1 MQIAIVDDR
10 AEDRAELSAC
20 LENYM
25 KKHQLDYTLTEF
37 EDGENFLKAAAQVN
51 FQLVFMDIY
60 MENMDGIETAR
71 RLRQKNRLCKI
82 VFLTITEDYAR
93 MGYSLSASYY
103 LLKPLSLHQAD
114 FEEAM
119 ELCQLKPPYEVMTL
133 SVMADR
139 QKLELPTEKILYI
152 DYQNRMTRIHTA
164 ERVIPVSGGFQE
176 VTAALQKDKRFL
188 PCYRGILINMDYISQ
203 VDSQTFRLINGE
215 ELPIALRNGKQLRE
229 TYRQY
234 VFSGMGGYRMRMK
247 QMHRRILEGCLAC
260 LLCFTGSIPAFAAET
275 ATPANAD
282 ERRENPPGLES
293 EASETRKSGT
303 PETPEEVSLVLV
315 TEIQNEDELLSLPD
329 FTLPLRT
336 TPSDDDLEEIYQL
349 ALRYQ
354 TVCATVTAG
363 EEIRQETFSVAW
375 DFSAID
381 QTTPGEYT
389 AAGRIEL
396 PKGYAFGEAVLQELQ
411 ISVRVEEMPP
421 AVITSIEQW
430 YPYTDAFA
438 IQQGSETETLENLFA
453 FSPYYLECYA
463 ENGTSYTAVVE
474 WDFSGIDLNT
484 VGLYHAA
491 GRLTAPENTIFAD
504 RVDFPEISI
513 PVSVQ
518 APGSPDINC
527 FLVRRGGLYFPWVTP
542 PGNLDK
548 VSIWLSKNNG
558 SWNRLESGVYVGQEM
573 LSIATRLLMPGS
585 SYRLQVDYDGGQTG
599 ILSFTYADEI
609 VLEGYHEG
617 DRDGGDAGGNPPDTI
632 IQPPPEDTNNQD
644 DGFADRPSTKP
655 PKPPATNGG
664 GTDSDDSEKAPPVSE
679 ENDPADHE
687 PSHKS
692 SEPSWEGKD
701 DSIDI
706 DKDDFPSEQSN
717 GDTEEDADSKNP
729 DFSEFFDETTDRIS
743 GTRFLMMLQTWEQ
756 RAVFSKQG
764 ITISIPKDALPEGI
778 QNEDQIEV
786 IIQKDTDGGF
796 SFSFSINGTALSSL
810 PDVSVMLPCPNDP
823 ATGTWFLCD
832 ESGVE
837 IPMTGYDDAAKAVS
851 FQISHTG
858 AYTIIG
864 KEDAVS
870 LAQAADTEH
879 SRSPILLL
887 IPACLLLLSA
897 GVFFLRRRR
906 K

>member
-1 MQIAIVDDR
+1 
-10 AEDRAELSAC
+10 
-20 LENYM
+20 
-25 KKHQLDYTLTEF
+25 
-37 EDGENFLKAAAQVN
+37 
-51 FQLVFMDIY
+51 
-60 MENMDGIETAR
+60 
-71 RLRQKNRLCKI
+71 
-82 VFLTITEDYAR
+82 
-93 MGYSLSASYY
+93 
-103 LLKPLSLHQAD
+103 
-114 FEEAM
+114 
-119 ELCQLKPPYEVMTL
+119 
-133 SVMADR
+133 
-139 QKLELPTEKILYI
+139 
-152 DYQNRMTRIHTA
+152 
-164 ERVIPVSGGFQE
+164 
-176 VTAALQKDKRFL
+176 
-188 PCYRGILINMDYISQ
+188 
-203 VDSQTFRLINGE
+203 
-215 ELPIALRNGKQLRE
+215 
-229 TYRQY
+229 
-234 VFSGMGGYRMRMK
+234 
-247 QMHRRILEGCLAC
+247 MHRRILGGCLAC

-293 EASETRKSGT
+293 EASEIRKSGT
-303 PETPEEVSLVLV
+303 PKTPEASEEVSLVLV
-315 TEIQNEDELLSLPD
+315 TEIQKEDELLSLPD

-336 TPSDDDLEEIYQL
+336 TPSDDDLEDIYQL

-389 AAGRIEL
+389 AAGWIEL
-396 PKGYAFGEAVLQELQ
+396 PEGYAFGETVLQELQ
-411 ISVRVEEMPP
+411 ISVRVKEMPP

-438 IQQGSETETLENLFA
+438 VQQGSETETLENWFA

-527 FLVRRGGLYFPWVTP
+527 FLVRRGSLYFPWVTP

-632 IQPPPEDTNNQD
+632 IQPPPEDTDDQD
-644 DGFADRPSTKP
+644 DGFADRPYTKP

-664 GTDSDDSEKAPPVSE
+664 RVDSNDSEKTPPVSE

-687 PSHKS
+687 ASHKS

-706 DKDDFPSEQSN
+706 DKDDFPSEQAN
-717 GDTEEDADSKNP
+717 GNTEEDADFKSP

-743 GTRFLMMLQTWEQ
+743 GTRFLMMLQTGEQ

-786 IIQKDTDGGF
+786 IIQTDTDGGF

-823 ATGTWFLCD
+823 AAGTWFLCD

-858 AYTIIG
+858 AYTIVG
-864 KEDAVS
+864 KEDAV
-870 LAQAADTEH
+870 LAQVADTEH

-897 GVFFLRRRR
+897 GVFFLRRR

>member
-1 MQIAIVDDR
+1 MPD
-10 AEDRAELSAC
+10 
-20 LENYM
+20 
-25 KKHQLDYTLTEF
+25 
-37 EDGENFLKAAAQVN
+37 
-51 FQLVFMDIY
+51 
-60 MENMDGIETAR
+60 
-71 RLRQKNRLCKI
+71 
-82 VFLTITEDYAR
+82 
-93 MGYSLSASYY
+93 
-103 LLKPLSLHQAD
+103 
-114 FEEAM
+114 
-119 ELCQLKPPYEVMTL
+119 
-133 SVMADR
+133 
-139 QKLELPTEKILYI
+139 
-152 DYQNRMTRIHTA
+152 
-164 ERVIPVSGGFQE
+164 
-176 VTAALQKDKRFL
+176 
-188 PCYRGILINMDYISQ
+188 
-203 VDSQTFRLINGE
+203 
-215 ELPIALRNGKQLRE
+215 
-229 TYRQY
+229 
-234 VFSGMGGYRMRMK
+234 
-247 QMHRRILEGCLAC
+247 
-260 LLCFTGSIPAFAAET
+260 
-275 ATPANAD
+275 
-282 ERRENPPGLES
+282 LES
-293 EASETRKSGT
+293 DAPGTLESKTPEAS
-303 PETPEEVSLVLV
+303 EEVSLVLV
-315 TEIQNEDELLSLPD
+315 TEIQKEDELLSLPD

-396 PKGYAFGEAVLQELQ
+396 PEGYAFGEAVLQELQ
-411 ISVRVEEMPP
+411 ISVRVKEMPP
-421 AVITSIEQW
+421 AVITSIEKW

-438 IQQGSETETLENLFA
+438 VQQGSETETLENLFA

-504 RVDFPEISI
+504 RVDLPEISI

-527 FLVRRGGLYFPWVTP
+527 FLVRRGSLYFPWVTP

-632 IQPPPEDTNNQD
+632 IQPPPEDTDDQD
-644 DGFADRPSTKP
+644 DGFADRHSTKP

-664 GTDSDDSEKAPPVSE
+664 GTNSDDSEKAPPVSG
-679 ENDPADHE
+679 ENKPTDHK
-687 PSHKS
+687 P
-692 SEPSWEGKD
+692 SEPSWVGKD
-701 DSIDI
+701 DSID
-706 DKDDFPSEQSN
+706 KEEFPSKQTN
-717 GDTEEDADSKNP
+717 GDAEEALEPDAGSDEPTIPESKNRKDSVQSAMTVPQEGADSQNSA
-729 DFSEFFDETTDRIS
+729 FSEFFDETTDRIS
-743 GTRFLMMLQTWEQ
+743 GTRFLMMLQTGAQ
-756 RAVFSKQG
+756 RAIFSKQG
-764 ITISIPKDALPEGI
+764 ITISIPKNALPEGI

-823 ATGTWFLCD
+823 AAGTWFLCD

-837 IPMTGYDDAAKAVS
+837 IPMTGYDDAAKAAS

-858 AYTIIG
+858 TYTIAV
-864 KEDAVS
+864 KEDAIS

>member
-1 MQIAIVDDR
+1 
-10 AEDRAELSAC
+10 
-20 LENYM
+20 
-25 KKHQLDYTLTEF
+25 
-37 EDGENFLKAAAQVN
+37 
-51 FQLVFMDIY
+51 
-60 MENMDGIETAR
+60 
-71 RLRQKNRLCKI
+71 
-82 VFLTITEDYAR
+82 
-93 MGYSLSASYY
+93 
-103 LLKPLSLHQAD
+103 
-114 FEEAM
+114 
-119 ELCQLKPPYEVMTL
+119 
-133 SVMADR
+133 
-139 QKLELPTEKILYI
+139 
-152 DYQNRMTRIHTA
+152 
-164 ERVIPVSGGFQE
+164 
-176 VTAALQKDKRFL
+176 
-188 PCYRGILINMDYISQ
+188 
-203 VDSQTFRLINGE
+203 
-215 ELPIALRNGKQLRE
+215 
-229 TYRQY
+229 
-234 VFSGMGGYRMRMK
+234 MRMK

-260 LLCFTGSIPAFAAET
+260 LLCFTCSIPAFAAET
-275 ATPANAD
+275 ATPSNAD
-282 ERRENPPGLES
+282 ERREILPDLES
-293 EASETRKSGT
+293 ETPGTLESKT
-303 PETPEEVSLVLV
+303 PEASEEVSLVLV
-315 TEIQNEDELLSLPD
+315 TEIQKEDELLSLPD

-363 EEIRQETFSVAW
+363 EEIRQETLSVAW

-389 AAGRIEL
+389 AAGRIKL
-396 PKGYAFGEAVLQELQ
+396 PEGYAFGEAVLQELQ
-411 ISVRVEEMPP
+411 ISVRVKEMPP
-421 AVITSIEQW
+421 AVITSIEKW

-438 IQQGSETETLENLFA
+438 VQEGSETETLENLFA

-527 FLVRRGGLYFPWVTP
+527 FLVRRGSLYFPWVTP

-632 IQPPPEDTNNQD
+632 IQPPPEDTDDQD

-664 GTDSDDSEKAPPVSE
+664 GMDSDDSEKAPPVSG
-679 ENDPADHE
+679 ENKPTDHK
-687 PSHKS
+687 P
-692 SEPSWEGKD
+692 SEPSWVGKD
-701 DSIDI
+701 DSID
-706 DKDDFPSEQSN
+706 KEEFPSKQTN
-717 GDTEEDADSKNP
+717 GDAEEALEPDAGSDEPTIPESKNRKDSVQSAMTVPQEGADSQNSA
-729 DFSEFFDETTDRIS
+729 FSEFFDETTDRIS
-743 GTRFLMMLQTWEQ
+743 GTRFLMMLQTGEQ

-786 IIQKDTDGGF
+786 IIQTDTDGGF

-823 ATGTWFLCD
+823 AAGTWFLCD

-858 AYTIIG
+858 TYTTVG
-864 KEDAVS
+864 KEDAVF

>member
-1 MQIAIVDDR
+1 
-10 AEDRAELSAC
+10 
-20 LENYM
+20 
-25 KKHQLDYTLTEF
+25 
-37 EDGENFLKAAAQVN
+37 
-51 FQLVFMDIY
+51 
-60 MENMDGIETAR
+60 
-71 RLRQKNRLCKI
+71 
-82 VFLTITEDYAR
+82 
-93 MGYSLSASYY
+93 
-103 LLKPLSLHQAD
+103 
-114 FEEAM
+114 
-119 ELCQLKPPYEVMTL
+119 
-133 SVMADR
+133 
-139 QKLELPTEKILYI
+139 
-152 DYQNRMTRIHTA
+152 
-164 ERVIPVSGGFQE
+164 
-176 VTAALQKDKRFL
+176 
-188 PCYRGILINMDYISQ
+188 
-203 VDSQTFRLINGE
+203 
-215 ELPIALRNGKQLRE
+215 
-229 TYRQY
+229 
-234 VFSGMGGYRMRMK
+234 MRMK

-260 LLCFTGSIPAFAAET
+260 LLCFTCSIPAFAAET
-275 ATPANAD
+275 ATPSNAD
-282 ERRENPPGLES
+282 ERREILPDLES
-293 EASETRKSGT
+293 EAPETLESKT
-303 PETPEEVSLVLV
+303 PEASEEVSLVLV

-396 PKGYAFGEAVLQELQ
+396 PEGYAFGEAVLQELQ
-411 ISVRVEEMPP
+411 ISVRVKEMPP
-421 AVITSIEQW
+421 AVITSIEKW

-438 IQQGSETETLENLFA
+438 VQQGSETETLENLFA

-527 FLVRRGGLYFPWVTP
+527 FLVRRGSLYFPWVTP

-632 IQPPPEDTNNQD
+632 IQPPPEDTDDQD

-655 PKPPATNGG
+655 PKPPVTNDGG
-664 GTDSDDSEKAPPVSE
+664 MDS
-679 ENDPADHE
+679 
-687 PSHKS
+687 
-692 SEPSWEGKD
+692 D

-706 DKDDFPSEQSN
+706 DKDDFPSEQAN
-717 GDTEEDADSKNP
+717 GDTEEDTALQQPPEVQTIAGTSELTVPDPAWKLSENRKEPVQSAMTVPQEVADSQNSA
-729 DFSEFFDETTDRIS
+729 FSEFFDETTDRIS
-743 GTRFLMMLQTWEQ
+743 GTRFLMMLQTGAQ

-823 ATGTWFLCD
+823 AAGTWFLCD

-858 AYTIIG
+858 AYTIVG

-887 IPACLLLLSA
+887 IPACLVLLSA

>member
-1 MQIAIVDDR
+1 
-10 AEDRAELSAC
+10 
-20 LENYM
+20 
-25 KKHQLDYTLTEF
+25 
-37 EDGENFLKAAAQVN
+37 
-51 FQLVFMDIY
+51 
-60 MENMDGIETAR
+60 
-71 RLRQKNRLCKI
+71 
-82 VFLTITEDYAR
+82 
-93 MGYSLSASYY
+93 
-103 LLKPLSLHQAD
+103 
-114 FEEAM
+114 
-119 ELCQLKPPYEVMTL
+119 
-133 SVMADR
+133 
-139 QKLELPTEKILYI
+139 
-152 DYQNRMTRIHTA
+152 
-164 ERVIPVSGGFQE
+164 
-176 VTAALQKDKRFL
+176 
-188 PCYRGILINMDYISQ
+188 
-203 VDSQTFRLINGE
+203 
-215 ELPIALRNGKQLRE
+215 
-229 TYRQY
+229 
-234 VFSGMGGYRMRMK
+234 MRMK
-247 QMHRRILEGCLAC
+247 QIHRRILGGCLAC
-260 LLCFTGSIPAFAAET
+260 FLCFTGSIPAFAAET

-282 ERRENPPGLES
+282 EITEILPDLES
-293 EASETRKSGT
+293 EASETLDNGTPGT
-303 PETPEEVSLVLV
+303 PEAPEEVSLILV
-315 TEIQNEDELLSLPD
+315 TKIQNEGELLSLPD

-336 TPSDDDLEEIYQL
+336 TPSDDDLEEVYQL
-349 ALRYQ
+349 ALQYQ

-396 PKGYAFGEAVLQELQ
+396 PEGYAFGEAVLRELQ

-438 IQQGSETETLENLFA
+438 VQQGSGTEALEALFA
-453 FSPYYLECYA
+453 ASPYYLECYA

-484 VGLYHAA
+484 VGLYHAT

-527 FLVRRGGLYFPWVTP
+527 FLVRRGSLYFPWVAP
-542 PGNLDK
+542 SGELDEIS
-548 VSIWLSKNNG
+548 VWLSENNG

-573 LSIATRLLMPGS
+573 LSIATRLLTPGS

-617 DRDGGDAGGNPPDTI
+617 DRDGGDAGENPPDTI
-632 IQPPPEDTNNQD
+632 IQPPPEDTDDQD
-644 DGFADRPSTKP
+644 DSFADRPSTKP
-655 PKPPATNGG
+655 PKPPVTNDGG
-664 GTDSDDSEKAPPVSE
+664 MDSDDSEKAPSVSG
-679 ENDPADHE
+679 ENDPTD
-687 PSHKS
+687 HKS
-692 SEPSWEGKD
+692 SEPSWDRKD
-701 DSIDI
+701 DSIN
-706 DKDDFPSEQSN
+706 KEEFPSQQANDDAEDALEPDAGSDEPAIPEIETPVVSDQP
-717 GDTEEDADSKNP
+717 EENTALQQPPESADSKKP
-729 DFSEFFDETTDRIS
+729 VFSEFFDETTDRIS
-743 GTRFLMMLQTWEQ
+743 GTRFLMMLQTGEQ
-756 RAVFSKQG
+756 RAIFSKQG
-764 ITISIPKDALPEGI
+764 ITISIPKDTLPEGI

-796 SFSFSINGTALSSL
+796 SFSFSINGTALNSL
-810 PDVSVMLPCPNDP
+810 PDVSVMLPYPNDP
-823 ATGTWFLCD
+823 AADTLFLGD

-837 IPMTGYDDAAKAVS
+837 IPMTGYDDAAKAAS

-858 AYTIIG
+858 TYTLAV

-870 LAQAADTEH
+870 LAHAADTEH

-897 GVFFLRRRR
+897 GEFFLRRRR

>member
-1 MQIAIVDDR
+1 
-10 AEDRAELSAC
+10 
-20 LENYM
+20 
-25 KKHQLDYTLTEF
+25 
-37 EDGENFLKAAAQVN
+37 
-51 FQLVFMDIY
+51 
-60 MENMDGIETAR
+60 
-71 RLRQKNRLCKI
+71 
-82 VFLTITEDYAR
+82 
-93 MGYSLSASYY
+93 
-103 LLKPLSLHQAD
+103 
-114 FEEAM
+114 
-119 ELCQLKPPYEVMTL
+119 
-133 SVMADR
+133 
-139 QKLELPTEKILYI
+139 
-152 DYQNRMTRIHTA
+152 
-164 ERVIPVSGGFQE
+164 
-176 VTAALQKDKRFL
+176 
-188 PCYRGILINMDYISQ
+188 
-203 VDSQTFRLINGE
+203 
-215 ELPIALRNGKQLRE
+215 
-229 TYRQY
+229 
-234 VFSGMGGYRMRMK
+234 
-247 QMHRRILEGCLAC
+247 MHRRILEGCLAC
-260 LLCFTGSIPAFAAET
+260 LLCFTCSIPAFAAET
-275 ATPANAD
+275 ATPSNAD
-282 ERRENPPGLES
+282 ERREILPDLES
-293 EASETRKSGT
+293 EASETRKSKT
-303 PETPEEVSLVLV
+303 PEASEEVSLVLV
-315 TEIQNEDELLSLPD
+315 TEIQKEDELLSLPD

-363 EEIRQETFSVAW
+363 KEIRQETFSVAW

-527 FLVRRGGLYFPWVTP
+527 FLVRRGSLYFPWVTP
-542 PGNLDK
+542 PGGLDEIS
-548 VSIWLSKNNG
+548 VWLSENNG
-558 SWNRLESGVYVGQEM
+558 SWNRLESGVYVGREM
-573 LSIATRLLMPGS
+573 LSIATRLLTPGS

-617 DRDGGDAGGNPPDTI
+617 DRDGGDAGGSPPDTI
-632 IQPPPEDTNNQD
+632 IQPPPEDTDDQD

-655 PKPPATNGG
+655 PKPPVTNDGG
-664 GTDSDDSEKAPPVSE
+664 MDS
-679 ENDPADHE
+679 
-687 PSHKS
+687 
-692 SEPSWEGKD
+692 D

-706 DKDDFPSEQSN
+706 DKDDFPSEQAN
-717 GDTEEDADSKNP
+717 GDTEENTALQQPPEVRTIAGASELTVPDPTWKLSENRKDSVQSAMTVPQEVADSQNSA
-729 DFSEFFDETTDRIS
+729 FSEFFDETTDRIS
-743 GTRFLMMLQTWEQ
+743 GTRFLMMLQTGEQ

-796 SFSFSINGTALSSL
+796 SFSFSINGTVLNSL

-823 ATGTWFLCD
+823 AAGTLFLCD

-837 IPMTGYDDAAKAVS
+837 VPMTGYDDTAKAAS

-858 AYTIIG
+858 TYTIVG
-864 KEDAVS
+864 KEDTAS
-870 LAQAADTEH
+870 LAHAADTEH
-879 SRSPILLL
+879 SWPPIFFF
-887 IPACLLLLSA
+887 IPVCLVLLSA
-897 GVFFLRRRR
+897 GEFFLRRRR

>member
-1 MQIAIVDDR
+1 
-10 AEDRAELSAC
+10 
-20 LENYM
+20 
-25 KKHQLDYTLTEF
+25 
-37 EDGENFLKAAAQVN
+37 
-51 FQLVFMDIY
+51 
-60 MENMDGIETAR
+60 
-71 RLRQKNRLCKI
+71 
-82 VFLTITEDYAR
+82 
-93 MGYSLSASYY
+93 
-103 LLKPLSLHQAD
+103 
-114 FEEAM
+114 
-119 ELCQLKPPYEVMTL
+119 
-133 SVMADR
+133 
-139 QKLELPTEKILYI
+139 
-152 DYQNRMTRIHTA
+152 
-164 ERVIPVSGGFQE
+164 
-176 VTAALQKDKRFL
+176 
-188 PCYRGILINMDYISQ
+188 
-203 VDSQTFRLINGE
+203 
-215 ELPIALRNGKQLRE
+215 
-229 TYRQY
+229 
-234 VFSGMGGYRMRMK
+234 MRMK

-260 LLCFTGSIPAFAAET
+260 LLCFTCSIPAFAAET
-275 ATPANAD
+275 ATPSNAD

-293 EASETRKSGT
+293 EASETLKSGT
-303 PETPEEVSLVLV
+303 PETPEASEEVSLVLV

-363 EEIRQETFSVAW
+363 KEIRQETFSVAW

-381 QTTPGEYT
+381 QTTPGKYT

-396 PKGYAFGEAVLQELQ
+396 PEGYAFGEAVLQELQ

-438 IQQGSETETLENLFA
+438 VQQGSETETLENLFA

-504 RVDFPEISI
+504 RVDLPEISI

-527 FLVRRGGLYFPWVTP
+527 FLVRRGSLYFPWVTP

-632 IQPPPEDTNNQD
+632 IQPPPEDTDDQD
-644 DGFADRPSTKP
+644 DGFADRHSTKP

-664 GTDSDDSEKAPPVSE
+664 GTNSDDSEKAPPVSG
-679 ENDPADHE
+679 ENKPTDHK
-687 PSHKS
+687 P
-692 SEPSWEGKD
+692 SEPSWVGKD
-701 DSIDI
+701 DSID
-706 DKDDFPSEQSN
+706 KEEFPSKQTN
-717 GDTEEDADSKNP
+717 GDAEEALEPDAGSDEPTIPESKNRKDSVQSAMTVPQEGADSQNSA
-729 DFSEFFDETTDRIS
+729 FSEFFDETTDRIS
-743 GTRFLMMLQTWEQ
+743 GTRFLMMLQTGAQ

-796 SFSFSINGTALSSL
+796 SFSFSINGTVLNSL

-823 ATGTWFLCD
+823 AAGTWFLCD

-837 IPMTGYDDAAKAVS
+837 IPMTGYDDAAKAAS

-858 AYTIIG
+858 TYTIAV
-864 KEDAVS
+864 KEDAIS

>member
-1 MQIAIVDDR
+1 
-10 AEDRAELSAC
+10 
-20 LENYM
+20 
-25 KKHQLDYTLTEF
+25 
-37 EDGENFLKAAAQVN
+37 
-51 FQLVFMDIY
+51 
-60 MENMDGIETAR
+60 
-71 RLRQKNRLCKI
+71 
-82 VFLTITEDYAR
+82 
-93 MGYSLSASYY
+93 
-103 LLKPLSLHQAD
+103 
-114 FEEAM
+114 
-119 ELCQLKPPYEVMTL
+119 
-133 SVMADR
+133 
-139 QKLELPTEKILYI
+139 
-152 DYQNRMTRIHTA
+152 
-164 ERVIPVSGGFQE
+164 
-176 VTAALQKDKRFL
+176 
-188 PCYRGILINMDYISQ
+188 
-203 VDSQTFRLINGE
+203 
-215 ELPIALRNGKQLRE
+215 
-229 TYRQY
+229 
-234 VFSGMGGYRMRMK
+234 MRMK

-260 LLCFTGSIPAFAAET
+260 LLCFTCSIPAFAAET
-275 ATPANAD
+275 ATPSNAD

-293 EASETRKSGT
+293 EASETLKSGT
-303 PETPEEVSLVLV
+303 PETPEASEEVSLVLV
-315 TEIQNEDELLSLPD
+315 TEIQKEDELLSLPD

-336 TPSDDDLEEIYQL
+336 TPSDDDLEDIYQL

-363 EEIRQETFSVAW
+363 KEIRQETFSVAW

-381 QTTPGEYT
+381 QTTPGKYT

-396 PKGYAFGEAVLQELQ
+396 PEGYAFGEAVLQELQ

-438 IQQGSETETLENLFA
+438 VQQGSETETLENLFA

-504 RVDFPEISI
+504 RVDLPEISI

-527 FLVRRGGLYFPWVTP
+527 FLVRRGSLYFPWVTP

-632 IQPPPEDTNNQD
+632 IQPPPEDTDDQD
-644 DGFADRPSTKP
+644 DGFADRHSTKP

-664 GTDSDDSEKAPPVSE
+664 GTNSDDSEKAPPVSG
-679 ENDPADHE
+679 ENKPTDHK
-687 PSHKS
+687 P
-692 SEPSWEGKD
+692 SEPSWVGKD
-701 DSIDI
+701 DSID
-706 DKDDFPSEQSN
+706 KEEFPSKQTN
-717 GDTEEDADSKNP
+717 GDAEEALEPDAGSDEPTIPESKNRKDSVQSAMTVPQEGADSQNSA
-729 DFSEFFDETTDRIS
+729 FSEFFDETTDRIS
-743 GTRFLMMLQTWEQ
+743 GTRFLMMLQTGAQ
-756 RAVFSKQG
+756 RAIFSKQG
-764 ITISIPKDALPEGI
+764 ITISIPKNALPEGI

-823 ATGTWFLCD
+823 AAGTWFLCD

-837 IPMTGYDDAAKAVS
+837 IPMTGYDDAAKAAS

-858 AYTIIG
+858 TYTIVG
-864 KEDAVS
+864 KEDTAS
-870 LAQAADTEH
+870 LAHAADTEH
-879 SRSPILLL
+879 SWSPIFFL

>member
-1 MQIAIVDDR
+1 
-10 AEDRAELSAC
+10 
-20 LENYM
+20 
-25 KKHQLDYTLTEF
+25 
-37 EDGENFLKAAAQVN
+37 
-51 FQLVFMDIY
+51 
-60 MENMDGIETAR
+60 
-71 RLRQKNRLCKI
+71 
-82 VFLTITEDYAR
+82 
-93 MGYSLSASYY
+93 
-103 LLKPLSLHQAD
+103 
-114 FEEAM
+114 
-119 ELCQLKPPYEVMTL
+119 
-133 SVMADR
+133 
-139 QKLELPTEKILYI
+139 
-152 DYQNRMTRIHTA
+152 
-164 ERVIPVSGGFQE
+164 
-176 VTAALQKDKRFL
+176 
-188 PCYRGILINMDYISQ
+188 
-203 VDSQTFRLINGE
+203 
-215 ELPIALRNGKQLRE
+215 
-229 TYRQY
+229 
-234 VFSGMGGYRMRMK
+234 MRMK
-247 QMHRRILEGCLAC
+247 EIHRRILGGCLAC

-293 EASETRKSGT
+293 EASETLEIGT
-303 PETPEEVSLVLV
+303 PEAPETSEEVSLILV
-315 TEIQNEDELLSLPD
+315 TEIQKEDELLSLPD
-329 FTLPLRT
+329 FTLPLRA

-349 ALRYQ
+349 TLQYQ

-363 EEIRQETFSVAW
+363 EEIRQETFPVAW

-381 QTTPGEYT
+381 QTTPGEYA

-396 PKGYAFGEAVLQELQ
+396 PEGYAFGEAVLQELQ

-430 YPYTDAFA
+430 YPYTNAFA
-438 IQQGSETETLENLFA
+438 LPQGSEVEALEELFA
-453 FSPYYLECYA
+453 ASPYYLECYA

-484 VGLYHAA
+484 VGLYHAI
-491 GRLTAPENTIFAD
+491 GRLTAPENTVFAD
-504 RVDFPEISI
+504 RVDFPEITI

-527 FLVRRGGLYFPWVTP
+527 FLAARGNLHFPWVTP
-542 PGNLDK
+542 PGELDK
-548 VSIWLSKNNG
+548 ISVWLSENNG

-573 LSIATRLLMPGS
+573 LSIATRLLAPGS

-632 IQPPPEDTNNQD
+632 IQPPPEDTDDQD
-644 DGFADRPSTKP
+644 DGFADRPSAKP
-655 PKPPATNGG
+655 LRSPATNGG
-664 GTDSDDSEKAPPVSE
+664 GMDSDDSEKAPPGNG
-679 ENDPADHE
+679 ENDPTN
-687 PSHKS
+687 HKP
-692 SEPSWEGKD
+692 SEPSRDGKD

-706 DKDDFPSEQSN
+706 DKDDFPSEQAN
-717 GDTEEDADSKNP
+717 GDTEEAPEVQTIVGASELTDPAWKLSENRKDSVQSAMTVPQEVADSQNSA
-729 DFSEFFDETTDRIS
+729 FSEFFDETTDRIS
-743 GTRFLMMLQTWEQ
+743 GTRFLMMLQTGEQ

-796 SFSFSINGTALSSL
+796 SFSFSINGTVLNSL
-810 PDVSVMLPCPNDP
+810 PDVSVMLPYPNDP
-823 ATGTWFLCD
+823 AAGTLFLCD

-837 IPMTGYDDAAKAVS
+837 VPMTGYDDTAKAAS

-858 AYTIIG
+858 TYTIVG
-864 KEDAVS
+864 KEDTAS
-870 LAQAADTEH
+870 LAHAADTEH
-879 SRSPILLL
+879 SWSPIFFL

>member
-1 MQIAIVDDR
+1 
-10 AEDRAELSAC
+10 
-20 LENYM
+20 
-25 KKHQLDYTLTEF
+25 
-37 EDGENFLKAAAQVN
+37 
-51 FQLVFMDIY
+51 
-60 MENMDGIETAR
+60 
-71 RLRQKNRLCKI
+71 
-82 VFLTITEDYAR
+82 
-93 MGYSLSASYY
+93 
-103 LLKPLSLHQAD
+103 
-114 FEEAM
+114 
-119 ELCQLKPPYEVMTL
+119 
-133 SVMADR
+133 
-139 QKLELPTEKILYI
+139 
-152 DYQNRMTRIHTA
+152 
-164 ERVIPVSGGFQE
+164 
-176 VTAALQKDKRFL
+176 
-188 PCYRGILINMDYISQ
+188 
-203 VDSQTFRLINGE
+203 
-215 ELPIALRNGKQLRE
+215 
-229 TYRQY
+229 
-234 VFSGMGGYRMRMK
+234 MRMK

-260 LLCFTGSIPAFAAET
+260 LLCFTCSIPAFAAET
-275 ATPANAD
+275 ATPSNAD
-282 ERRENPPGLES
+282 ERREILPDLES
-293 EASETRKSGT
+293 ETPGTLESKT
-303 PETPEEVSLVLV
+303 PEASEEVSLVLV
-315 TEIQNEDELLSLPD
+315 TEIQKEDELLSLPD

-349 ALRYQ
+349 ALQYQ

-396 PKGYAFGEAVLQELQ
+396 PEGYAFGEAVLQELQ

-527 FLVRRGGLYFPWVTP
+527 FLVRRGSLYFPWVTP

-573 LSIATRLLMPGS
+573 LSIATRLLAPGS
-585 SYRLQVDYDGGQTG
+585 GYRLQVDYDGGQTG

-632 IQPPPEDTNNQD
+632 IQTPPEDTDDQD

-655 PKPPATNGG
+655 SKPPATNGG
-664 GTDSDDSEKAPPVSE
+664 RVDSNDSEKTPPVSE

-692 SEPSWEGKD
+692 SEPSWEEKD

-706 DKDDFPSEQSN
+706 DKDDFPSEQAN
-717 GDTEEDADSKNP
+717 GDTEEDADSKSP
-729 DFSEFFDETTDRIS
+729 DFSEFSDETTDRIS
-743 GTRFLMMLQTWEQ
+743 GTRFLMMLQTGEQ

-786 IIQKDTDGGF
+786 IIQKDADGGF

-823 ATGTWFLCD
+823 AAGTLFLCD

-837 IPMTGYDDAAKAVS
+837 IPMTGYDNAAKAVS

-858 AYTIIG
+858 AYTIVG

>member
-1 MQIAIVDDR
+1 
-10 AEDRAELSAC
+10 
-20 LENYM
+20 
-25 KKHQLDYTLTEF
+25 
-37 EDGENFLKAAAQVN
+37 
-51 FQLVFMDIY
+51 
-60 MENMDGIETAR
+60 
-71 RLRQKNRLCKI
+71 
-82 VFLTITEDYAR
+82 
-93 MGYSLSASYY
+93 
-103 LLKPLSLHQAD
+103 
-114 FEEAM
+114 
-119 ELCQLKPPYEVMTL
+119 
-133 SVMADR
+133 
-139 QKLELPTEKILYI
+139 
-152 DYQNRMTRIHTA
+152 
-164 ERVIPVSGGFQE
+164 
-176 VTAALQKDKRFL
+176 
-188 PCYRGILINMDYISQ
+188 
-203 VDSQTFRLINGE
+203 
-215 ELPIALRNGKQLRE
+215 
-229 TYRQY
+229 
-234 VFSGMGGYRMRMK
+234 MRMK
-247 QMHRRILEGCLAC
+247 QIHRRILGGCLAC
-260 LLCFTGSIPAFAAET
+260 LLCFTGSIPAFAAGT
-275 ATPANAD
+275 ATTANAD

-293 EASETRKSGT
+293 EASETLESGT
-303 PETPEEVSLVLV
+303 PETSEEIPLVLV
-315 TEIQNEDELLSLPD
+315 TEIQNEGELLSLPD

-349 ALRYQ
+349 ALQYQ

-389 AAGRIEL
+389 ATGRIEL
-396 PKGYAFGEAVLQELQ
+396 PEGYSFGETVLQALQ
-411 ISVRVEEMPP
+411 ISVRVEEMQP
-421 AVITSIEQW
+421 AVITSIEKW

-438 IQQGSETETLENLFA
+438 VQQGSPTETLENLFA

-504 RVDFPEISI
+504 CVDFPEISI

-527 FLVRRGGLYFPWVTP
+527 FLVRRGSLYFPWVTP
-542 PGNLDK
+542 PGGLDEIS
-548 VSIWLSKNNG
+548 VWLSENNG

-573 LSIATRLLMPGS
+573 LSIATRLLTPGS

-632 IQPPPEDTNNQD
+632 IQPPPEDTDDQD

-655 PKPPATNGG
+655 PKPPVTNDGG
-664 GTDSDDSEKAPPVSE
+664 MDS
-679 ENDPADHE
+679 
-687 PSHKS
+687 
-692 SEPSWEGKD
+692 D

-706 DKDDFPSEQSN
+706 DKDDFPSEQAN
-717 GDTEEDADSKNP
+717 GDTEEDTALQLPPEVQTIAGASELTVPDPAWKLSENRKEPVQSAMTVPPESADSKSP

-743 GTRFLMMLQTWEQ
+743 GTRFLMMLQTGEQ

-786 IIQKDTDGGF
+786 IIQTDTDGGF
-796 SFSFSINGTALSSL
+796 SFSFSINGTVLNSL

-823 ATGTWFLCD
+823 AADTLFLCD

-837 IPMTGYDDAAKAVS
+837 IPMTGYDDTAKAAS

-858 AYTIIG
+858 TYTIVG
-864 KEDAVS
+864 KEDTAS
-870 LAQAADTEH
+870 LAHAADTEH
-879 SRSPILLL
+879 SWSPIFFF
-887 IPACLLLLSA
+887 IPVCLVLLSA
-897 GVFFLRRRR
+897 GEFFLRRRR

>member
-1 MQIAIVDDR
+1 
-10 AEDRAELSAC
+10 
-20 LENYM
+20 
-25 KKHQLDYTLTEF
+25 
-37 EDGENFLKAAAQVN
+37 
-51 FQLVFMDIY
+51 
-60 MENMDGIETAR
+60 
-71 RLRQKNRLCKI
+71 
-82 VFLTITEDYAR
+82 
-93 MGYSLSASYY
+93 
-103 LLKPLSLHQAD
+103 
-114 FEEAM
+114 
-119 ELCQLKPPYEVMTL
+119 
-133 SVMADR
+133 
-139 QKLELPTEKILYI
+139 
-152 DYQNRMTRIHTA
+152 
-164 ERVIPVSGGFQE
+164 
-176 VTAALQKDKRFL
+176 
-188 PCYRGILINMDYISQ
+188 
-203 VDSQTFRLINGE
+203 
-215 ELPIALRNGKQLRE
+215 
-229 TYRQY
+229 
-234 VFSGMGGYRMRMK
+234 MRMK
-247 QMHRRILEGCLAC
+247 QIHRRILGGCLAC
-260 LLCFTGSIPAFAAET
+260 LLCFTCSIPAFAAET
-275 ATPANAD
+275 ATPSNAD
-282 ERRENPPGLES
+282 ERREILPDLES
-293 EASETRKSGT
+293 ETPGTLESKT
-303 PETPEEVSLVLV
+303 PEASEEVSLVLV
-315 TEIQNEDELLSLPD
+315 TEIQKEDELLSLPD

-381 QTTPGEYT
+381 QTTSGEYT
-389 AAGRIEL
+389 AAGRIKL
-396 PKGYAFGEAVLQELQ
+396 PEGYAFGEAVLQELQ
-411 ISVRVEEMPP
+411 ISVRVKEMPP

-438 IQQGSETETLENLFA
+438 VQEGSETETLENLFA

-504 RVDFPEISI
+504 RVDFPKISI

-527 FLVRRGGLYFPWVTP
+527 FLVRRGSLYFPWVTP

-548 VSIWLSKNNG
+548 VSIWLSENNG

-573 LSIATRLLMPGS
+573 LSIATHLLTPGS

-609 VLEGYHEG
+609 VLEGYHDG

-632 IQPPPEDTNNQD
+632 IQPPPEDTDDQD

-664 GTDSDDSEKAPPVSE
+664 GTDSDDSEKAPPVSG
-679 ENDPADHE
+679 ENNPTDHK
-687 PSHKS
+687 P
-692 SEPSWEGKD
+692 SEPSWYGKD
-701 DSIDI
+701 GSDEPTIPEIEAPVVSGQ
-706 DKDDFPSEQSN
+706 P
-717 GDTEEDADSKNP
+717 EEDTALTQPPEVQTIAGALELAVPDPAWKLSENRKDSVQSAMTVPQEVADSQNSA
-729 DFSEFFDETTDRIS
+729 FSEFFDETTDRIS
-743 GTRFLMMLQTWEQ
+743 GTRFLMMLQTGEQ
-756 RAVFSKQG
+756 RAIFSKQG

-786 IIQKDTDGGF
+786 IIQKDTDDGF
-796 SFSFSINGTALSSL
+796 SFSFSINGTVLNSL
-810 PDVSVMLPCPNDP
+810 PDVSVILPYPNDP
-823 ATGTWFLCD
+823 AAGTLFLCD

-837 IPMTGYDDAAKAVS
+837 VPMTGYDDTAKAAS

-858 AYTIIG
+858 TYTIVG
-864 KEDAVS
+864 KEDTAS
-870 LAQAADTEH
+870 LAQAADTDYIWL
-879 SRSPILLL
+879 PIFFL
-887 IPACLLLLSA
+887 IPACLFLLSA
-897 GVFFLRRRR
+897 GVFFLKRRR

>member
-1 MQIAIVDDR
+1 
-10 AEDRAELSAC
+10 
-20 LENYM
+20 
-25 KKHQLDYTLTEF
+25 
-37 EDGENFLKAAAQVN
+37 
-51 FQLVFMDIY
+51 
-60 MENMDGIETAR
+60 
-71 RLRQKNRLCKI
+71 
-82 VFLTITEDYAR
+82 
-93 MGYSLSASYY
+93 
-103 LLKPLSLHQAD
+103 
-114 FEEAM
+114 
-119 ELCQLKPPYEVMTL
+119 
-133 SVMADR
+133 
-139 QKLELPTEKILYI
+139 
-152 DYQNRMTRIHTA
+152 
-164 ERVIPVSGGFQE
+164 
-176 VTAALQKDKRFL
+176 
-188 PCYRGILINMDYISQ
+188 
-203 VDSQTFRLINGE
+203 
-215 ELPIALRNGKQLRE
+215 
-229 TYRQY
+229 
-234 VFSGMGGYRMRMK
+234 
-247 QMHRRILEGCLAC
+247 MHRRILGGCLAC
-260 LLCFTGSIPAFAAET
+260 FLCFTGSIPAFAAET

-293 EASETRKSGT
+293 EAPGTLDSGT
-303 PETPEEVSLVLV
+303 LEAPEEVSLILV
-315 TEIQNEDELLSLPD
+315 TEIQNEGELLSLPD

-349 ALRYQ
+349 ALQYQ

-363 EEIRQETFSVAW
+363 EEIRQETFPVVW

-396 PKGYAFGEAVLQELQ
+396 PEGYAFGEAVLQELQ

-438 IQQGSETETLENLFA
+438 VQQGSPTETLENLFA

-484 VGLYHAA
+484 VGLYHAM
-491 GRLTAPENTIFAD
+491 GKLTAPENTAFAEGIA
-504 RVDFPEISI
+504 FPEISI

-518 APGSPDINC
+518 APGRPDINC
-527 FLVRRGGLYFPWVTP
+527 FLAARGNLHFPWVTP
-542 PGNLDK
+542 PGELDEIS
-548 VSIWLSKNNG
+548 VWLSENNG
-558 SWNRLESGVYVGQEM
+558 SWKRLESGVYVGQEM
-573 LSIATRLLMPGS
+573 LSIATRLLMPSS

-609 VLEGYHEG
+609 VLEGYHDG

-632 IQPPPEDTNNQD
+632 IQPPPEDTDDQD

-655 PKPPATNGG
+655 PKPPVTNGG
-664 GTDSDDSEKAPPVSE
+664 GMDSDDS
-679 ENDPADHE
+679 ADHE
-687 PSHKS
+687 PSHKP
-692 SEPSWEGKD
+692 SEPSWDGKD
-701 DSIDI
+701 DSDEPAIPEI
-706 DKDDFPSEQSN
+706 EAPVVSGQP
-717 GDTEEDADSKNP
+717 EEDTALQQPPEVQTIAGASELTVPDPAWKLSENRKEPVQSAMTVPQEVADSQNSA
-729 DFSEFFDETTDRIS
+729 FSEFFDETTDRIS
-743 GTRFLMMLQTWEQ
+743 GTRFLMMLQTGAQ

-796 SFSFSINGTALSSL
+796 SFSFSINGTALNSL

-823 ATGTWFLCD
+823 AAGTLFLCD
-832 ESGVE
+832 ESSVE
-837 IPMTGYDDAAKAVS
+837 IPMTGYDDTAKAAS

-858 AYTIIG
+858 TYTIVG
-864 KEDAVS
+864 KEDTAS

-879 SRSPILLL
+879 SWSPIFLF
-887 IPACLLLLSA
+887 IPVCLVLLSA
-897 GVFFLRRRR
+897 GEFFLRRRR

>member
-1 MQIAIVDDR
+1 
-10 AEDRAELSAC
+10 
-20 LENYM
+20 
-25 KKHQLDYTLTEF
+25 
-37 EDGENFLKAAAQVN
+37 
-51 FQLVFMDIY
+51 
-60 MENMDGIETAR
+60 
-71 RLRQKNRLCKI
+71 
-82 VFLTITEDYAR
+82 
-93 MGYSLSASYY
+93 
-103 LLKPLSLHQAD
+103 
-114 FEEAM
+114 
-119 ELCQLKPPYEVMTL
+119 
-133 SVMADR
+133 
-139 QKLELPTEKILYI
+139 
-152 DYQNRMTRIHTA
+152 
-164 ERVIPVSGGFQE
+164 
-176 VTAALQKDKRFL
+176 
-188 PCYRGILINMDYISQ
+188 
-203 VDSQTFRLINGE
+203 
-215 ELPIALRNGKQLRE
+215 
-229 TYRQY
+229 
-234 VFSGMGGYRMRMK
+234 MRMK
-247 QMHRRILEGCLAC
+247 QMHRRILGGCLAC
-260 LLCFTGSIPAFAAET
+260 LLCFTVNIPAFAAET

-282 ERRENPPGLES
+282 ERRENPPGLEGEAPGTLDS
-293 EASETRKSGT
+293 KTPEASE
-303 PETPEEVSLVLV
+303 EASLVLV
-315 TEIQNEDELLSLPD
+315 TEIQNEGELLSLPD

-349 ALRYQ
+349 ALQYQ

-396 PKGYAFGEAVLQELQ
+396 PEGYSFGETVLQELQ
-411 ISVRVEEMPP
+411 ISVRVKEMPP

-438 IQQGSETETLENLFA
+438 VQQGSEVEALEELFA
-453 FSPYYLECYA
+453 ASPYYLECYA

-491 GRLTAPENTIFAD
+491 GRLTAPENTVFAD
-504 RVDFPEISI
+504 RIDFPEISI

-518 APGSPDINC
+518 APDRPDINC
-527 FLVRRGGLYFPWVTP
+527 FLAARGNLYFPWVTP
-542 PGNLDK
+542 PGELDK
-548 VSIWLSKNNG
+548 ISVWLSENNG
-558 SWNRLESGVYVGQEM
+558 SWNQLENGIYVGREM
-573 LSIATRLLMPGS
+573 LSIATRLLTPGS
-585 SYRLQVDYDGGQTG
+585 GYRLQVDYDGGQTG

-632 IQPPPEDTNNQD
+632 IQPPPEDTDDQD

-655 PKPPATNGG
+655 PKPPVTNDGG
-664 GTDSDDSEKAPPVSE
+664 MDSDDSKKAPSVSG
-679 ENDPADHE
+679 ENDPADHK
-687 PSHKS
+687 P
-692 SEPSWEGKD
+692 SEPSWDGKD

-706 DKDDFPSEQSN
+706 DKDDFPSEQAN
-717 GDTEEDADSKNP
+717 GDTEEDADSKSP
-729 DFSEFFDETTDRIS
+729 AFSEFFDETTDRIS
-743 GTRFLMMLQTWEQ
+743 GTRFLMMLQTGKQ
-756 RAVFSKQG
+756 RAIFSKQG

-796 SFSFSINGTALSSL
+796 SFSFSINGTVLNSL

-823 ATGTWFLCD
+823 AADTLFLCD

-837 IPMTGYDDAAKAVS
+837 VPMTGYDDTAKAAS

-858 AYTIIG
+858 TYTIVR
-864 KEDAVS
+864 KEDTAS
-870 LAQAADTEH
+870 LAHAADTEH
-879 SRSPILLL
+879 SRSPIFFF

-897 GVFFLRRRR
+897 GVFFLKRRR

>member
-1 MQIAIVDDR
+1 
-10 AEDRAELSAC
+10 
-20 LENYM
+20 
-25 KKHQLDYTLTEF
+25 
-37 EDGENFLKAAAQVN
+37 
-51 FQLVFMDIY
+51 
-60 MENMDGIETAR
+60 
-71 RLRQKNRLCKI
+71 
-82 VFLTITEDYAR
+82 
-93 MGYSLSASYY
+93 
-103 LLKPLSLHQAD
+103 
-114 FEEAM
+114 
-119 ELCQLKPPYEVMTL
+119 
-133 SVMADR
+133 
-139 QKLELPTEKILYI
+139 
-152 DYQNRMTRIHTA
+152 
-164 ERVIPVSGGFQE
+164 
-176 VTAALQKDKRFL
+176 
-188 PCYRGILINMDYISQ
+188 
-203 VDSQTFRLINGE
+203 
-215 ELPIALRNGKQLRE
+215 
-229 TYRQY
+229 
-234 VFSGMGGYRMRMK
+234 MRMK

-260 LLCFTGSIPAFAAET
+260 LLCFTCSIPAFAAET
-275 ATPANAD
+275 ATPSNAD

-293 EASETRKSGT
+293 EASETLKSGT
-303 PETPEEVSLVLV
+303 PETPEASEEVSLVLV
-315 TEIQNEDELLSLPD
+315 TEIQKEDELLSLPD

-336 TPSDDDLEEIYQL
+336 TPSDDDLEDIYQL

-363 EEIRQETFSVAW
+363 KEIRQETFSVAW

-381 QTTPGEYT
+381 QTTPGKYT

-396 PKGYAFGEAVLQELQ
+396 PEGYAFGEAVLQELQ

-438 IQQGSETETLENLFA
+438 VQQGSETETLENLFA

-504 RVDFPEISI
+504 RVDLPEISI

-527 FLVRRGGLYFPWVTP
+527 FLVRRGSLYFPWVTP

-632 IQPPPEDTNNQD
+632 IQPPPEDTDDQD
-644 DGFADRPSTKP
+644 DGFADRHSTKP

-664 GTDSDDSEKAPPVSE
+664 GTNSDDSEKAPPVSG
-679 ENDPADHE
+679 ENKPTDHK
-687 PSHKS
+687 P
-692 SEPSWEGKD
+692 SEPSWVGKD
-701 DSIDI
+701 DSID
-706 DKDDFPSEQSN
+706 KEEFPSKQTN
-717 GDTEEDADSKNP
+717 GDAEEALEPDAGSDEPTIPESKNRKDSVQSAMTVPQEGADSQNSA
-729 DFSEFFDETTDRIS
+729 FSEFFDETTDRIS
-743 GTRFLMMLQTWEQ
+743 GTRFLMMLQTGEQ
-756 RAVFSKQG
+756 RAIFSKQG
-764 ITISIPKDALPEGI
+764 ITISIPKNALPEDI

-823 ATGTWFLCD
+823 AAGTWFLCD

-837 IPMTGYDDAAKAVS
+837 IPMTGYDDAAKAAS

-858 AYTIIG
+858 TYTIAV
-864 KEDAVS
+864 KEDAIS

>member
-1 MQIAIVDDR
+1 
-10 AEDRAELSAC
+10 
-20 LENYM
+20 
-25 KKHQLDYTLTEF
+25 
-37 EDGENFLKAAAQVN
+37 
-51 FQLVFMDIY
+51 
-60 MENMDGIETAR
+60 
-71 RLRQKNRLCKI
+71 
-82 VFLTITEDYAR
+82 
-93 MGYSLSASYY
+93 
-103 LLKPLSLHQAD
+103 
-114 FEEAM
+114 
-119 ELCQLKPPYEVMTL
+119 
-133 SVMADR
+133 
-139 QKLELPTEKILYI
+139 
-152 DYQNRMTRIHTA
+152 
-164 ERVIPVSGGFQE
+164 
-176 VTAALQKDKRFL
+176 
-188 PCYRGILINMDYISQ
+188 
-203 VDSQTFRLINGE
+203 
-215 ELPIALRNGKQLRE
+215 
-229 TYRQY
+229 
-234 VFSGMGGYRMRMK
+234 
-247 QMHRRILEGCLAC
+247 MHRRILGGCLAC
-260 LLCFTGSIPAFAAET
+260 LLCLTGSIPTFAAGT

-282 ERRENPPGLES
+282 ERRENPPGLENK
-293 EASETRKSGT
+293 ASGALDSGT
-303 PETPEEVSLVLV
+303 PETPEAPEEVSLVLV
-315 TEIQNEDELLSLPD
+315 TEIQNEGELLSLPA

-349 ALRYQ
+349 ALQYQ
-354 TVCATVTAG
+354 TVCATVSAG
-363 EEIRQETFSVAW
+363 EEIRQETFPVAW

-396 PKGYAFGEAVLQELQ
+396 PEGYAFGEAVLQELQ

-430 YPYTDAFA
+430 YPYTNAFA
-438 IQQGSETETLENLFA
+438 LPQGSEIEALEELFA
-453 FSPYYLECYA
+453 ASPYYLECYA

-474 WDFSGIDLNT
+474 WDFSCIDLNT

-491 GRLTAPENTIFAD
+491 GRLTAPENTVFAD

-527 FLVRRGGLYFPWVTP
+527 FLVRRGSLYFPWVTP
-542 PGNLDK
+542 PGKMDEIS
-548 VSIWLSKNNG
+548 VWLSENNG

-573 LSIATRLLMPGS
+573 LSIATRLLTPGS

-632 IQPPPEDTNNQD
+632 IQPPPEDTDDQD

-664 GTDSDDSEKAPPVSE
+664 RVDSNDSEKTPPVSE

-692 SEPSWEGKD
+692 SESSWEGKD

-706 DKDDFPSEQSN
+706 DKDDFPSEQAN
-717 GDTEEDADSKNP
+717 GDTEEDVDSKSP

-743 GTRFLMMLQTWEQ
+743 GTRFLMMLQTGEQ

-796 SFSFSINGTALSSL
+796 SFSFSINGTVLNSL
-810 PDVSVMLPCPNDP
+810 PDVSVMLPYPNDP
-823 ATGTWFLCD
+823 AAGTLFLCD

-837 IPMTGYDDAAKAVS
+837 VPMTGYDDTAKAAS

-858 AYTIIG
+858 TYTIVG
-864 KEDAVS
+864 KEDTAS
-870 LAQAADTEH
+870 LAHAADTEH
-879 SRSPILLL
+879 SWSPIFFL

>member
-1 MQIAIVDDR
+1 
-10 AEDRAELSAC
+10 
-20 LENYM
+20 
-25 KKHQLDYTLTEF
+25 
-37 EDGENFLKAAAQVN
+37 
-51 FQLVFMDIY
+51 
-60 MENMDGIETAR
+60 
-71 RLRQKNRLCKI
+71 
-82 VFLTITEDYAR
+82 
-93 MGYSLSASYY
+93 
-103 LLKPLSLHQAD
+103 
-114 FEEAM
+114 
-119 ELCQLKPPYEVMTL
+119 
-133 SVMADR
+133 
-139 QKLELPTEKILYI
+139 
-152 DYQNRMTRIHTA
+152 
-164 ERVIPVSGGFQE
+164 
-176 VTAALQKDKRFL
+176 
-188 PCYRGILINMDYISQ
+188 
-203 VDSQTFRLINGE
+203 
-215 ELPIALRNGKQLRE
+215 
-229 TYRQY
+229 
-234 VFSGMGGYRMRMK
+234 MK
-247 QMHRRILEGCLAC
+247 QIHRRILGSCLAC
-260 LLCFTGSIPAFAAET
+260 FLCFTGSIPAFAAET

-282 ERRENPPGLES
+282 EITEILPDLES
-293 EASETRKSGT
+293 EAPGTLDSGT
-303 PETPEEVSLVLV
+303 LEASEEVSLILV
-315 TEIQNEDELLSLPD
+315 TEIQKEDELLSLPD

-349 ALRYQ
+349 ALQYQ

-363 EEIRQETFSVAW
+363 EEIRKETFPVVW

-381 QTTPGEYT
+381 QTTPGEYA

-396 PKGYAFGEAVLQELQ
+396 PEGYAFDEAVLQELQ

-438 IQQGSETETLENLFA
+438 VQQGSEIETLENLFA

-491 GRLTAPENTIFAD
+491 GRLTAPENTAFAEGIA
-504 RVDFPEISI
+504 FPEISI

-518 APGSPDINC
+518 APGRPDINC
-527 FLVRRGGLYFPWVTP
+527 FLAARGNLHFPWVTP
-542 PGNLDK
+542 PGELDEIS
-548 VSIWLSKNNG
+548 VWLSENNG

-573 LSIATRLLMPGS
+573 LSIATRLLAPGS

-609 VLEGYHEG
+609 VLEGYHDG

-632 IQPPPEDTNNQD
+632 IQPPPKHTDDQD

-655 PKPPATNGG
+655 PKPPVTNGG
-664 GTDSDDSEKAPPVSE
+664 RVDSNDSEKTPPVSE

-687 PSHKS
+687 PSHKP

-701 DSIDI
+701 DSDEPAIPEIEAPVVSGQPEEDTALQLPPEVRTI
-706 DKDDFPSEQSN
+706 AGASELTAPNPAWKLSENRKEPVQSAM
-717 GDTEEDADSKNP
+717 TVPQEDADSKNSA
-729 DFSEFFDETTDRIS
+729 FSEFFDETTDRIS
-743 GTRFLMMLQTWEQ
+743 GTRFLMMLQTGAQ

-796 SFSFSINGTALSSL
+796 SFSFSINGTALNSL
-810 PDVSVMLPCPNDP
+810 PDVSVMLPYPNDP
-823 ATGTWFLCD
+823 AAGTLFLCD
-832 ESGVE
+832 ENGVE
-837 IPMTGYDDAAKAVS
+837 VPMTGYDDTAKAAS

-858 AYTIIG
+858 TYTIVG
-864 KEDAVS
+864 KEDTAS
-870 LAQAADTEH
+870 LAHAADTEH
-879 SRSPILLL
+879 SWSPIFLL
-887 IPACLLLLSA
+887 IPACLVLLSA
-897 GVFFLRRRR
+897 GVFFLKRRR

>member
-1 MQIAIVDDR
+1 M
-10 AEDRAELSAC
+10 
-20 LENYM
+20 
-25 KKHQLDYTLTEF
+25 
-37 EDGENFLKAAAQVN
+37 
-51 FQLVFMDIY
+51 
-60 MENMDGIETAR
+60 
-71 RLRQKNRLCKI
+71 
-82 VFLTITEDYAR
+82 
-93 MGYSLSASYY
+93 
-103 LLKPLSLHQAD
+103 
-114 FEEAM
+114 
-119 ELCQLKPPYEVMTL
+119 
-133 SVMADR
+133 
-139 QKLELPTEKILYI
+139 
-152 DYQNRMTRIHTA
+152 RIK
-164 ERVIPVSGGFQE
+164 EI
-176 VTAALQKDKRFL
+176 
-188 PCYRGILINMDYISQ
+188 
-203 VDSQTFRLINGE
+203 
-215 ELPIALRNGKQLRE
+215 
-229 TYRQY
+229 
-234 VFSGMGGYRMRMK
+234 
-247 QMHRRILEGCLAC
+247 HRRILGGCLAC
-260 LLCFTGSIPAFAAET
+260 FLCFTGSIPAFAAET

-282 ERRENPPGLES
+282 GITGNPPGLES
-293 EASETRKSGT
+293 EAPGTLDSKT
-303 PETPEEVSLVLV
+303 PEASEEASLVLV
-315 TEIQNEDELLSLPD
+315 TEIQKEGELLSLPD

-336 TPSDDDLEEIYQL
+336 TPSDDDLEKIYQL

-389 AAGRIEL
+389 ATGRIEL
-396 PKGYAFGEAVLQELQ
+396 PEGYAFGEAVLQELQ

-438 IQQGSETETLENLFA
+438 VQQGSPTETLENLFA

-518 APGSPDINC
+518 APGIPDINC
-527 FLVRRGGLYFPWVTP
+527 FLVRRGSLYFPWVTP
-542 PGNLDK
+542 PGGLDEIS
-548 VSIWLSKNNG
+548 VWLSENNG

-573 LSIATRLLMPGS
+573 LSIATRLLAPGS
-585 SYRLQVDYDGGQTG
+585 SYRLQVDYGGGQTG
-599 ILSFTYADEI
+599 ILSLTYADEI

-632 IQPPPEDTNNQD
+632 IQPPPEDTDDQD

-655 PKPPATNGG
+655 PKPPVTNDGG
-664 GTDSDDSEKAPPVSE
+664 MDS
-679 ENDPADHE
+679 
-687 PSHKS
+687 
-692 SEPSWEGKD
+692 D

-706 DKDDFPSEQSN
+706 DKDDFPSEQAN
-717 GDTEEDADSKNP
+717 GDAEEDTALQQPPEVQTIAGASELAAPDPAWKLSENRKDSVQSAMTVPQEVADSQNSA
-729 DFSEFFDETTDRIS
+729 FSEFFDETTDRIS
-743 GTRFLMMLQTWEQ
+743 GTRFLMMLQIGEQ

-823 ATGTWFLCD
+823 AAGTLFLGD
-832 ESGVE
+832 ESGMEV
-837 IPMTGYDDAAKAVS
+837 PMTSYDDAAKAAS

-858 AYTIIG
+858 TYTIAV
-864 KEDAVS
+864 KEDAAS

-879 SRSPILLL
+879 SWSPIFFL
-887 IPACLLLLSA
+887 IPVCLVLLSA
-897 GVFFLRRRR
+897 GVFFLRRR
-906 K
+906 

>member
-1 MQIAIVDDR
+1 M
-10 AEDRAELSAC
+10 
-20 LENYM
+20 
-25 KKHQLDYTLTEF
+25 
-37 EDGENFLKAAAQVN
+37 
-51 FQLVFMDIY
+51 
-60 MENMDGIETAR
+60 
-71 RLRQKNRLCKI
+71 
-82 VFLTITEDYAR
+82 
-93 MGYSLSASYY
+93 
-103 LLKPLSLHQAD
+103 
-114 FEEAM
+114 
-119 ELCQLKPPYEVMTL
+119 
-133 SVMADR
+133 
-139 QKLELPTEKILYI
+139 
-152 DYQNRMTRIHTA
+152 RIK
-164 ERVIPVSGGFQE
+164 EI
-176 VTAALQKDKRFL
+176 
-188 PCYRGILINMDYISQ
+188 
-203 VDSQTFRLINGE
+203 
-215 ELPIALRNGKQLRE
+215 
-229 TYRQY
+229 
-234 VFSGMGGYRMRMK
+234 
-247 QMHRRILEGCLAC
+247 HRRILGGCLTC

-282 ERRENPPGLES
+282 EITEILPDLES
-293 EASETRKSGT
+293 EASETLDGGT
-303 PETPEEVSLVLV
+303 PETPEAPEEVSLVFV
-315 TEIQNEDELLSLPD
+315 TEIQKEGELLSLPD

-349 ALRYQ
+349 ALQYQ

-396 PKGYAFGEAVLQELQ
+396 PEGYAFGETVLQELQ

-438 IQQGSETETLENLFA
+438 VQQGSGTEALENLFA

-474 WDFSGIDLNT
+474 WDFSDIDLNT
-484 VGLYHAA
+484 VGLYHAI
-491 GRLTAPENTIFAD
+491 GKLTAPANTAFAKGIA
-504 RVDFPEISI
+504 FPEISI

-518 APGSPDINC
+518 APGRPDINC
-527 FLVRRGGLYFPWVTP
+527 FLSARGNLHFPWVTP
-542 PGNLDK
+542 PGELDEIS
-548 VSIWLSKNNG
+548 VWLSENNG
-558 SWNRLESGVYVGQEM
+558 SWNRLESGIYVGREM
-573 LSIATRLLMPGS
+573 LSIATRLLTPGS

-609 VLEGYHEG
+609 VLEGYHDG

-632 IQPPPEDTNNQD
+632 IQPPPEDTDDQD

-655 PKPPATNGG
+655 PKPPATNDGG
-664 GTDSDDSEKAPPVSE
+664 MDSDDSEKAPSVSG

-687 PSHKS
+687 PSHKP
-692 SEPSWEGKD
+692 SEPSLDGKD
-701 DSIDI
+701 DSIN
-706 DKDDFPSEQSN
+706 KDEFPSQQAH
-717 GDTEEDADSKNP
+717 GDAEEALEPDAGSDEPTIPEIEAPVVAGQPEEDTALQQPPEVRTITDAPELTAPNPALKLSENRKEPVQSAMIVPPESADSKKP
-729 DFSEFFDETTDRIS
+729 VFSEFFDETTDRIS
-743 GTRFLMMLQTWEQ
+743 GTRFLMMLQTGEQ

-786 IIQKDTDGGF
+786 IIQTDTDGGF

-823 ATGTWFLCD
+823 AAGTLFLCD

-837 IPMTGYDDAAKAVS
+837 VPMTGYNDTVKAAS

-858 AYTIIG
+858 TYTIVG
-864 KEDAVS
+864 KEDTAS
-870 LAQAADTEH
+870 LAHAADTEH
-879 SRSPILLL
+879 SWSPIFFL

>member
-1 MQIAIVDDR
+1 M
-10 AEDRAELSAC
+10 
-20 LENYM
+20 
-25 KKHQLDYTLTEF
+25 
-37 EDGENFLKAAAQVN
+37 
-51 FQLVFMDIY
+51 
-60 MENMDGIETAR
+60 
-71 RLRQKNRLCKI
+71 
-82 VFLTITEDYAR
+82 
-93 MGYSLSASYY
+93 
-103 LLKPLSLHQAD
+103 
-114 FEEAM
+114 
-119 ELCQLKPPYEVMTL
+119 
-133 SVMADR
+133 
-139 QKLELPTEKILYI
+139 
-152 DYQNRMTRIHTA
+152 RI
-164 ERVIPVSGGFQE
+164 
-176 VTAALQKDKRFL
+176 
-188 PCYRGILINMDYISQ
+188 
-203 VDSQTFRLINGE
+203 
-215 ELPIALRNGKQLRE
+215 
-229 TYRQY
+229 
-234 VFSGMGGYRMRMK
+234 K
-247 QMHRRILEGCLAC
+247 QMHRRILGGCLAC
-260 LLCFTGSIPAFAAET
+260 LLCFTCSIPAFAAET

-293 EASETRKSGT
+293 EAPGTLESGT
-303 PETPEEVSLVLV
+303 PEASEEVSLVLV
-315 TEIQNEDELLSLPD
+315 TEIQNEGELLSLPT

-336 TPSDDDLEEIYQL
+336 TPSDDDLEKIYQL
-349 ALRYQ
+349 ALQYQ

-396 PKGYAFGEAVLQELQ
+396 PEGYAFGESVLRELQ

-438 IQQGSETETLENLFA
+438 VQQGSQTETLENLFA
-453 FSPYYLECYA
+453 FSHYYLDCYT
-463 ENGTSYTAVVE
+463 ENGTSCTAVVE

-484 VGLYHAA
+484 VGLYHAM
-491 GRLTAPENTIFAD
+491 GKLTAPENTTFAEGIA
-504 RVDFPEISI
+504 FPEISI

-518 APGSPDINC
+518 APGRPDINC
-527 FLVRRGGLYFPWVTP
+527 FLSARGNLHFPWVTP
-542 PGNLDK
+542 PGELDEIS
-548 VSIWLSKNNG
+548 VWLSENNG

-573 LSIATRLLMPGS
+573 LSIATRLLTPGS

-609 VLEGYHEG
+609 VLEWYHDG
-617 DRDGGDAGGNPPDTI
+617 DRDGGDADGNPPDTI
-632 IQPPPEDTNNQD
+632 IQPPPEDTTLQL
-644 DGFADRPSTKP
+644 P
-655 PKPPATNGG
+655 PEDTALQLPPEVQTIVGAL
-664 GTDSDDSEKAPPVSE
+664 EPAVP
-679 ENDPADHE
+679 DPAW
-687 PSHKS
+687 KL
-692 SEPSWEGKD
+692 SENRKD
-701 DSIDI
+701 SVQNAMTV
-706 DKDDFPSEQSN
+706 PQEV
-717 GDTEEDADSKNP
+717 ADSQNSA
-729 DFSEFFDETTDRIS
+729 FSEFFDETTDRIS

-756 RAVFSKQG
+756 RAIFSKQG

-796 SFSFSINGTALSSL
+796 SFSFSINGTVLNSL
-810 PDVSVMLPCPNDP
+810 PDVSVMLPYPNDP
-823 ATGTWFLCD
+823 AAGTLFLCD

-837 IPMTGYDDAAKAVS
+837 VPMTGYDDTAKAAS

-858 AYTIIG
+858 TYTIVG
-864 KEDAVS
+864 KEDTAS

>member
-1 MQIAIVDDR
+1 
-10 AEDRAELSAC
+10 
-20 LENYM
+20 
-25 KKHQLDYTLTEF
+25 
-37 EDGENFLKAAAQVN
+37 
-51 FQLVFMDIY
+51 
-60 MENMDGIETAR
+60 
-71 RLRQKNRLCKI
+71 
-82 VFLTITEDYAR
+82 
-93 MGYSLSASYY
+93 
-103 LLKPLSLHQAD
+103 
-114 FEEAM
+114 
-119 ELCQLKPPYEVMTL
+119 
-133 SVMADR
+133 
-139 QKLELPTEKILYI
+139 
-152 DYQNRMTRIHTA
+152 
-164 ERVIPVSGGFQE
+164 
-176 VTAALQKDKRFL
+176 
-188 PCYRGILINMDYISQ
+188 
-203 VDSQTFRLINGE
+203 
-215 ELPIALRNGKQLRE
+215 
-229 TYRQY
+229 
-234 VFSGMGGYRMRMK
+234 MRMK

-260 LLCFTGSIPAFAAET
+260 LLCFTCSIPAFAAET
-275 ATPANAD
+275 ATPSNAD
-282 ERRENPPGLES
+282 ERREILPDLES
-293 EASETRKSGT
+293 EAPGTLESKT
-303 PETPEEVSLVLV
+303 PEASEEVSLVLV

-363 EEIRQETFSVAW
+363 KEIRQETFSVAW

-632 IQPPPEDTNNQD
+632 IQPPPEDTDDQE
-644 DGFADRPSTKP
+644 DGFTDRPSTKP

-664 GTDSDDSEKAPPVSE
+664 RVDSNDSEKTPPVSE

-706 DKDDFPSEQSN
+706 DKDDFPSEQAN
-717 GDTEEDADSKNP
+717 GDTEEDADSKSP

-743 GTRFLMMLQTWEQ
+743 GTRFLMMLQTGEQ

-764 ITISIPKDALPEGI
+764 ITISIPKNALPEGI

-796 SFSFSINGTALSSL
+796 SFSFSINGTVLSSL

-823 ATGTWFLCD
+823 AAGTWFLCD

-858 AYTIIG
+858 AYTIVG

-897 GVFFLRRRR
+897 GVFFLRRR